1 MDGGYSMVGGER
13 KGLVDALRGWSLFGI
28 LIANLLIFQYGIF
41 GKDEISF
48 FQLSS
53 LDYGG
58 YVAIKVL
65 IENSFMPIFT
75 FLFGYSLILMR
86 NRLREKKRRVK
97 WHLFRRFL
105 VLISFGVLHSIFL
118 WEGDILLLY
127 GAMGMLLLCFANRKR
142 KTILVWC
149 VVLYSFVTLFSFLGG
164 EEEALISEEKIDVYL
179 KDTMAIYGS
188 GSYEMIKHHRNNVD
202 PMEMSEGE
210 AFFVVLF
217 MPVLILPMMLLG
229 MYAAHVGWL
238 HTNRVKLF
246 QYISIICL
254 PLGLFLKA
262 SLYLSNEINWLPDIS
277 LIGGSVLAI
286 GYIGLFSYFYSR
298 SNGQLFQGFE
308 NLGKLSLTNYMLQTV
323 VCTSIFYGYGFGLFG
338 QMGVIFSILFGI
350 GLFTLQVIGSTFF
363 LKRFRQGPLEKV
375 MRTVVYLENPFQ
387 SRKKRQLKD
396 EMKVS

>member
-1 MDGGYSMVGGER
+1 MVGGDR
-13 KGLVDALRGWSLFGI
+13 NGLVDALRGWSLFGI

-48 FQLSS
+48 FGLSS
-53 LDYGG
+53 LDYSG
-58 YVAIKVL
+58 YVAIKIF

-86 NRLREKKRRVK
+86 NRLKEKKRRVK
-97 WHLFRRFL
+97 WHFFRRFL
-105 VLISFGVLHSIFL
+105 ILILFGVLHSIYL

-127 GAMGMLLLCFANRKR
+127 GVMGMLLLFFVNRKR

-149 VVLYSFVTLFSFLGG
+149 VVLFLFVTLISFLGG
-164 EEEALISEEKIDVYL
+164 EEKELISEEKIDVYL
-179 KDTMAIYGS
+179 KDTMKIYGS

-217 MPVLILPMMLLG
+217 MPFLILPMMLLG

-238 HTNRVKLF
+238 YPNKVKFF

-262 SLYLSNEINWLPDIS
+262 TLYLSKEIHWLPDMG

-286 GYIGLFSYFYSR
+286 GYIGMFSYFYSKL
-298 SNGQLFQGFE
+298 NGHLFQGFE

-323 VCTSIFYGYGFGLFG
+323 VCTSVFYGYGFGLFRK
-338 QMGVIFSILFGI
+338 MGVILSILFGI
-350 GLFTLQVIGSTFF
+350 GLFTLQVVGSTFF

-375 MRTVVYLENPFQ
+375 MRTFVYLENPFQ

>member
-1 MDGGYSMVGGER
+1 MVGGER
-13 KGLVDALRGWSLFGI
+13 NGLVDALRGWSLFGI

-58 YVAIKVL
+58 YVAIKML

-86 NRLREKKRRVK
+86 NRLKEKNRRVK

-105 VLISFGVLHSIFL
+105 VLIAFGVLHATFL

-127 GAMGMLLLCFANRKR
+127 GAMGMLLLFFINRKR

-149 VVLYSFVTLFSFLGG
+149 VVLFSIITLISFIGG
-164 EEEALISEEKIDVYL
+164 EEEALISEDNIDVYL

-188 GSYEMIKHHRNNVD
+188 GSYEMIKNHRNDVD
-202 PMEMSEGE
+202 PMEMSGGE
-210 AFFVVLF
+210 AFIVVLF
-217 MPVLILPMMLLG
+217 MPILILPMMLLG
-229 MYAAHVGWL
+229 MYGAHVGWL
-238 HTNRVKLF
+238 QVSRQKLF
-246 QYISIICL
+246 QYIASSCVPI
-254 PLGLFLKA
+254 GLFLKA
-262 SLYLSNEINWLPDIS
+262 SFYLSKEISWLPDMS

-286 GYIGLFSYFYSR
+286 GYIGLFSYLYSNSRHGQVFY
-298 SNGQLFQGFE
+298 GFE
-308 NLGKLSLTNYMLQTV
+308 SLGKLSLTNYILQTV
-323 VCTSIFYGYGFGLFG
+323 VCTSVFYGYGFGLFG
-338 QMGVIFSILFGI
+338 RMGVLLSILFGV
-350 GLFTLQVIGSTFF
+350 GLFTLQVVGSVFF